1 MVTIEETEEVTRTN
15 QNVRKGFAETNDSGA
30 RRGNMRRKLR
40 EWIENN
46 GRERLRVLRASTLN
60 VEGLEYK
67 YSFTSDPFE
76 PPLLR
81 HIPFLHKNVNQ
92 TLFLIARK
100 KKSAHRNLYTRL
112 APIPDTKILLEQNNL
127 TFFCLQRKY
136 SPRPPP
142 RLHRRASRCTSP

>member
-1 MVTIEETEEVTRTN
+1 
-15 QNVRKGFAETNDSGA
+15 
-30 RRGNMRRKLR
+30 MRRKLR

-81 HIPFLHKNVNQ
+81 HIPFLHKNVNK

-100 KKSAHRNLYTRL
+100 KIRPSQPLYSPRTYTRYQNPPRTKQSNLLLPPTEVLTPPTSETTSAGLKVYVSLKVLSCKMHSAHRVMQESTVSSFPN
-112 APIPDTKILLEQNNL
+112 
-127 TFFCLQRKY
+127 
-136 SPRPPP
+136 
-142 RLHRRASRCTSP
+142 